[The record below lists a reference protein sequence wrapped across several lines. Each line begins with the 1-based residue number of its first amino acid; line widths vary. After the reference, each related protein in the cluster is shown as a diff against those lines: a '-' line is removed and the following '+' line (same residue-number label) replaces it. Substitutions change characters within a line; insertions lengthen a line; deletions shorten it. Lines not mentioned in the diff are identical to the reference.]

1 MLGLHTKPQSPFSGG
16 QAPKAHGD
24 QTEPLPATAHQ
35 GGTRQTTSPVSRARR
50 TPWGLLGLLVQLPTW
65 DTGTCHP
72 HQTAFPPRATRDRT

>member
-1 MLGLHTKPQSPFSGG
+1 MLGLHTKLQSPFSGG